1 MKLDR
6 SGLVGRHDQPTEAV
20 IPVVNTIVKAGG
32 KYSLGFIS
40 AGGQIR
46 YAGKRIK
53 IVTDANSILL
63 TVVSK
68 LGKQEVHIYG
78 MDELSVRRTLSG
90 LSGYSI
96 S

>member
-6 SGLVGRHDQPTEAV
+6 SGLVGPHDHSIEAV
-20 IPVVNTIVKAGG
+20 ISVVNTIVKAGG
-32 KYSLGFIS
+32 KYSLGFIT

-53 IVTDANSILL
+53 INQDGVSILL
-63 TVVSK
+63 TVMSK
-68 LGKQEVHIYG
+68 LGKQEVRIYN
-78 MDELSVRRTLSG
+78 MDEQLVRKTLSG

-96 S
+96 T